1 MARSL
6 EIPAVVGTKTILEDV
21 KDGDM
26 IILDGS
32 EGNVI
37 INPTA
42 EQIAHYEE
50 VAKAYEAQKAEWA

>member
-1 MARSL
+1 
-6 EIPAVVGTKTILEDV
+6 
-21 KDGDM
+21 M
-26 IILDGS
+26 IILDGL

-50 VAKAYEAQKAEWA
+50 VAKAYDAQKLNGQN